1 MTDLENTDQTPEP
14 EGEVEGTET
23 EKEKERS
30 VILAKVRKVLLAG
43 IGVVSLAQEE
53 VEDLVNKLI
62 ERGEIAEKDGR
73 KLVDEVI
80 DKRKKTADKMK
91 GKFDKRLDDLLER
104 LNVPTRADIDALNA
118 KITELSAKIDQLK
131 NE

>member
-1 MTDLENTDQTPEP
+1 MTDLENMDQTPEP
-14 EGEVEGTET
+14 ELKPEGEVE
-23 EKEKERS
+23 EKEKES
-30 VILAKVRKVLLAG
+30 SLVLARLRKVLLAG

-62 ERGEIAEKDGR
+62 DRGEIAEKDGR
-73 KLVDEVI
+73 KLVDEVL
-80 DKRKKTADKMK
+80 DKRKKTAEKMK
-91 GKFDKRLDDLLER
+91 SKFDKRLDDLLER

-118 KITELSAKIDQLK
+118 KITELTAKIDRLK